1 MSCSA
6 THNKVLEILCDT
18 LIRMLWLYAHFSAF
32 FRIFITI
39 LFDFSDLILFIFAD
53 IRSPFSTATSSHVC
67 CTLPIA
73 SDRPIKQVDSERYNH
88 HPVPAHLRINYQ
100 IWIATF
106 AIGRAFVLTLPFTLF
121 IVFPI
126 DFRLPI
132 SSFLCFKFFHL
143 SNLVLKFLY
152 IKHDLSYQ

>member
-1 MSCSA
+1 
-6 THNKVLEILCDT
+6 
-18 LIRMLWLYAHFSAF
+18 ML
-32 FRIFITI
+32 
-39 LFDFSDLILFIFAD
+39 
-53 IRSPFSTATSSHVC
+53 
-67 CTLPIA
+67 IA
-73 SDRPIKQVDSERYNH
+73 SDRPIEWVDSERYNH

-143 SNLVLKFLY
+143 PNLVQNFLY
-152 IKHDLSYQ
+152 IKHDLSYQKRRFLQPPTLSLLSWRLRTAFLYRIYLPPTPKLPV